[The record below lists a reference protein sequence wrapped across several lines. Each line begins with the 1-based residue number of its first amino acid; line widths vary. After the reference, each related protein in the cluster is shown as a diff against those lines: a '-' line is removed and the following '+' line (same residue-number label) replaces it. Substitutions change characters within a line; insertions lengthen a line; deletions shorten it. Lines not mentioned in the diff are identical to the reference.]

1 MRELAQIC
9 VKADCTLI
17 LAWRYDPK
25 TQLGE
30 RLKKIKIKSV
40 TKQGS
45 VTFLM
50 LISSPEEAGRY
61 LETYKS
67 YEKKPADALKEQVER
82 DYLSKVR
89 QIVVL
94 D

>member
-1 MRELAQIC
+1 
-9 VKADCTLI
+9 
-17 LAWRYDPK
+17 
-25 TQLGE
+25 
-30 RLKKIKIKSV
+30 
-40 TKQGS
+40 
-45 VTFLM
+45 M

-61 LETYKS
+61 LESYKS